1 MQSKEFQRLIS
12 RGMPNSIGAAE
23 AWREAALKVP
33 PKKRQAGSAKR
44 VRQEGELTAKQMAEA
59 LGICEQS
66 VYMYWTAGMPRTS
79 VEALAW
85 REDNR
90 RRPIPVSDA
99 SDHSNDAGNY
109 SSDSESSLDADILM
123 PGHPSGTQGNKGL
136 TAGCISEFQMMFAE
150 LAVADGKF
158 ENVGLAISEMEM
170 RQAQNKLD
178 MEELLKELDIDRGLA
193 GATDAT
199 DLLAC
204 YTRLSMPEPQRTF
217 SASPPS
223 STCIPIA
230 RRSPTLLPSAW
241 Q

>member
-85 REDNR
+85 R
-90 RRPIPVSDA
+90 DA
-99 SDHSNDAGNY
+99 CNMRASPSHLSHQQA
-109 SSDSESSLDADILM
+109 LDRCQVLSAV
-123 PGHPSGTQGNKGL
+123 PPYR
-136 TAGCISEFQMMFAE
+136 AYFAPAAFPFR
-150 LAVADGKF
+150 L
-158 ENVGLAISEMEM
+158 
-170 RQAQNKLD
+170 
-178 MEELLKELDIDRGLA
+178 
-193 GATDAT
+193 
-199 DLLAC
+199 LLAH
-204 YTRLSMPEPQRTF
+204 LQINVK
-217 SASPPS
+217 
-223 STCIPIA
+223 STV
-230 RRSPTLLPSAW
+230 
-241 Q
+241 